1 MPLRLTCHA
10 WCATGA
16 AAPGG
21 DLAATDVGGIGGW
34 SMELGPWTLEV
45 ALVTRLPLALVDVH
59 VVALVR
65 LLKHRRTLVGRIH
78 VKT

>member
-1 MPLRLTCHA
+1 
-10 WCATGA
+10 
-16 AAPGG
+16 
-21 DLAATDVGGIGGW
+21 
-34 SMELGPWTLEV
+34 MELGPWTLEV